1 MDNALEFLL
10 DQAKDKEN
18 QAVQA
23 LNKANAELQGYY
35 EQVAQIE
42 KYRLDYCQQLV
53 DRGKA
58 GLTASQYG
66 HLNRFLTQLDETLS
80 KQREAEHHFKNQVD
94 NCQDYWMELRKK
106 RKSYEWLMEKSRKR
120 MLGCKTK
127 ENKSKWMNSRL
138 CCIAERR
145 CDPKPRMTPVL
156 FVR

>member
-10 DQAKDKEN
+10 DQAKEKEN
-18 QAVQA
+18 QAVLA

-66 HLNRFLTQLDETLS
+66 HLNRFLTQLDDTLS
-80 KQREAEHHFKNQVD
+80 KQKEAEGHFKSQVD
-94 NCQDYWMELRKK
+94 NCQEYWMELRKK
-106 RKSYEWLMEKSRKR
+106 RKSYEWLMEKKQKEKAKLQDQREQKQMDEFSTLLYSRQ
-120 MLGCKTK
+120 
-127 ENKSKWMNSRL
+127 
-138 CCIAERR
+138 RR
-145 CDPKPRMTPVL
+145 
-156 FVR
+156 